1 MTDMQ
6 LRLPVKT
13 AIPNT
18 YAESNL
24 LQQNKHTDL
33 TFQKE
38 RKEQMAKGLD
48 RSHNL
53 LKYKKNHQ
61 KFEQSY

>member
-1 MTDMQ
+1 
-6 LRLPVKT
+6 
-13 AIPNT
+13 
-18 YAESNL
+18 
-24 LQQNKHTDL
+24 L

-53 LKYKKNHQ
+53 LKYKKNGDGNIS
-61 KFEQSY
+61 KEVVVSE